1 MSYIYDILTKF
12 KQQQNP
18 RLIKIFGVVGTSSVD
33 EICSACVALSDF
45 NYSECGSY
53 YISVG
58 DRFMKI
64 ETDQTMSR
72 AMSINHKGLGGAKS
86 HKEI

>member
-1 MSYIYDILTKF
+1 MSYIYDIFTKIQTT
-12 KQQQNP
+12 KKSEL
-18 RLIKIFGVVGTSSVD
+18 RLIKIFGLVGTSSVA
-33 EICSACVALSDF
+33 EICSACVAVSDF

-72 AMSINHKGLGGAKS
+72 ATSINH
-86 HKEI
+86 